1 MSRFATLRI
10 LRFGDCDPAGIAY
23 FPNYFHFLNG
33 VVEEW
38 WEMLGFPWRQLFQER
53 RIGLPT
59 VQLDTQFLA
68 PGFLGDRLTFS
79 FEIAK
84 LGSRS
89 MTLQHQVTRDEILLW
104 QATQIVVATSLDT
117 HKSIV
122 WPEDIL
128 EVLRSFKEAAADV

>member
-1 MSRFATLRI
+1 MAHFATLRT

-38 WEMLGFPWRQLFQER
+38 WMSLGFPWRVLIQER

-59 VQLDTQFLA
+59 VKLDTQFLA
-68 PGFLGDRLTFS
+68 PGFMGDTLHFS
-79 FEIAK
+79 FEIVA

-89 MTLQHQVTRDEILLW
+89 MTLEHFVTRDETLLW
-104 QATQIVVATSLDT
+104 QATQVVVATSLDT
-117 HKSIV
+117 HQSLA
-122 WPEDIL
+122 WPDDIRAA
-128 EVLRSFKEAAADV
+128 LRTFQEA

>member
-1 MSRFATLRI
+1 MSRFQTMRI

-23 FPNYFHFLNG
+23 FPSYFHFLNG

-38 WEMLGFPWRQLFQER
+38 WETLGFPWRGLFQER

-79 FEIAK
+79 FEITK

-89 MTLQHQVTRDEILLW
+89 MTLRHEVERDGTLLW
-104 QATQIVVATSLDT
+104 RATQTVVATSLDT
-117 HKSIV
+117 HGSIA
-122 WPEDIL
+122 WPDDIRAAL
-128 EVLRSFKEAAADV
+128 HCFQEASAHV

>member
-1 MSRFATLRI
+1 MTRFTTLRI

-23 FPNYFHFLNG
+23 FPSYFHFLNG

-38 WEMLGFPWRQLFQER
+38 WESMGFPWRDMFQNR

-79 FEIAK
+79 FEIAQ

-89 MTLQHQVTRDEILLW
+89 MTLQHKVERDGALLW
-104 QATQIVVATSLDT
+104 RATQVVVATSLDS
-117 HKSIV
+117 HQSIV
-122 WPEDIL
+122 WPAD
-128 EVLRSFKEAAADV
+128 LRAAIQTFQEGSAHV

>member
-1 MSRFATLRI
+1 MAHFATLRT

-38 WEMLGFPWRQLFQER
+38 WTELGFPWRILFQER

-59 VQLDTQFLA
+59 VKLDTQFVA
-68 PGFLGDRLTFS
+68 PGFMGDCLH
-79 FEIAK
+79 FEFEMTA

-89 MTLQHQVTRDEILLW
+89 MTLEHKISRDETLLW
-104 QATQIVVATSLDT
+104 KATQIVVATSLDT
-117 HKSIV
+117 HQSIA
-122 WPEDIL
+122 WPDDI
-128 EVLRSFKEAAADV
+128 RAALQEYSTHV